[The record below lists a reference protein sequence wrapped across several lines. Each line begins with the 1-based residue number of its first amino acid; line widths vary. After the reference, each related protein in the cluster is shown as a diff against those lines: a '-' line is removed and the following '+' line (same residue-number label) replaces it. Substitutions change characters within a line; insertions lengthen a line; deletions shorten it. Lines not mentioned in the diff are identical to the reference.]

1 MERSQERDGGE
12 GVAGQEPGAGRLR
25 LRREIGL
32 WSGVSLIV
40 GSMVGSGIFMS
51 PQGILVYMGSPGASL
66 VVWAVCGLLA
76 TLSALCFAELGALV
90 PESGGEYAYIL
101 HTFGSLPAFLV
112 IYTFV
117 LVSRPAS
124 IAAISLSFAE
134 YAVAPFYP
142 GCSSL
147 PPAVLKSMAVACI
160 LLLLLVNG
168 WSTKL
173 ATQLND
179 VCTAAKVFSLL
190 VIVAGGAAVLGQGRG
205 RPEALPAA
213 FHNTTRQTGRISVAF
228 YQGLWSFDGW
238 NTLNY
243 VLEELKNP
251 QDRAGQDRGLD
262 TMKQMCLLG
271 LCRHLL
277 LEFRKGDH
285 YEAEQPRHLPVCVS
299 MRWVSELMEEGHM
312 ACVAPG
318 PGTGPAAGMS
328 SVLCSGAWEGPHG
341 LTYGLLSPTVQQN
354 LVWAL
359 MIAIPLVT
367 GLYILVNISYL
378 LVLSPN
384 EILSTDAVAVS
395 WGNQVLGAWAWLVP
409 LAVALSTFG
418 SAHGT
423 FFSGSRVCYVAARE
437 GHMPGLLS
445 MVHTRRLTPTPALVF
460 TTAVTLVL
468 VLSGNFS
475 NIVNS
480 FRQLPCLGHLR
491 NYHQLSPVL
500 ADEEEEPTP
509 TLQGEVSYPGRD
521 WRGGA
526 GGRWKQQEGRQEAQS
541 PGTTYRLPRTS
552 HHPGLCP
559 LQVPT
564 IVPIV
569 ALLASLYLVLAPII
583 DHPQIEFLYIFLLL
597 LSGFPVYFLF
607 VYFQHHPKCLQT
619 ATLHLQLL
627 LEVAPATK
635 NVD

>member
-1 MERSQERDGGE
+1 MERSRERGGGE
-12 GVAGQEPGAGRLR
+12 QVAGQERGAGGLR

-32 WSGVSLIV
+32 WSGVSLII

-117 LVSRPAS
+117 LVGRPAS

-147 PPAVLKSMAVACI
+147 PQAVLKSMAVTCI
-160 LLLLLVNG
+160 LLLLLVNC
-168 WSTKL
+168 WSSKL

-179 VCTAAKVFSLL
+179 VCTVAKVFSLL
-190 VIVAGGAAVLGQGRG
+190 VIVVGGVVVLGQGRG
-205 RPEALPAA
+205 RTEALLSA
-213 FHNTTRQTGRISVAF
+213 FHNTTQQTGRISMAF
-228 YQGLWSFDGW
+228 YQGLWCFDGW

-251 QDRAGQDRGLD
+251 
-262 TMKQMCLLG
+262 
-271 LCRHLL
+271 
-277 LEFRKGDH
+277 
-285 YEAEQPRHLPVCVS
+285 
-299 MRWVSELMEEGHM
+299 
-312 ACVAPG
+312 
-318 PGTGPAAGMS
+318 
-328 SVLCSGAWEGPHG
+328 
-341 LTYGLLSPTVQQN
+341 QQN

-384 EILSTDAVAVS
+384 EILSTDATAVS

-437 GHMPGLLS
+437 GHMPRLLS

-468 VLSGNFS
+468 VIPGNFS
-475 NIVNS
+475 NIVNFFS
-480 FRQLPCLGHLR
+480 FLAWVTYGATISCLLYLR
-491 NYHQLSPVL
+491 MKKKN
-500 ADEEEEPTP
+500 
-509 TLQGEVSYPGRD
+509 
-521 WRGGA
+521 
-526 GGRWKQQEGRQEAQS
+526 
-541 PGTTYRLPRTS
+541 LPR
-552 HHPGLCP
+552 PYK
-559 LQVPT
+559 VPT
-564 IVPIV
+564 VIPVV
-569 ALLASLYLVLAPII
+569 VLLASLYLVLAPII
-583 DHPQIEFLYIFLLL
+583 DHPQIEFLYIFLFL
-597 LSGFPVYFLF
+597 LSGFLVYFLF
-607 VYFQHHPKCLQT
+607 VYFQHQPQCLQT